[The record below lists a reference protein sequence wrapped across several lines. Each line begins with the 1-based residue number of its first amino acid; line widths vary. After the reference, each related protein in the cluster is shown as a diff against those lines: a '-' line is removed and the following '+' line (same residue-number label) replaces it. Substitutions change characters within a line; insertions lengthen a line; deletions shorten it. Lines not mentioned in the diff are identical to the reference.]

1 MFDRAI
7 VAGQRSALPLRG
19 DEEGRAGAFG
29 LDHGARR
36 QPLVAQ
42 RPIPELVLRPIF
54 PVEAVRRA
62 QRPANQRCADR
73 RGYAEQPPLV
83 SIRRAHVDRLRA
95 DRRRAPR
102 SSPQAGAVVARQVH
116 ESFRQKRTKPVPTF
130 EVPTDPAQA
139 QGERLR
145 GEVPARRADQKAAQ
159 AENAMQVPFPRFP
172 VPADPGVPRREAL
185 RGRGE
190 SDSPQP
196 AMRRVDQVAQP
207 AADMARRSPRMLA
220 RGHLG
225 PQEALVR
232 RFHRNRPK
240 SRNPTDPLRNVRR
253 QRNGLPEPSQQ
264 TAAAAMA
271 RLRQLD
277 QPGCVEFAQ
286 RDRATRLPQTSA
298 SVADPQRFA
307 DPAGQLRATAFLIG
321 KPVKPR
327 PSFLGTQRA
336 LTLLVHR
343 LGERKVRKKYAQ
355 PCGGAR
361 RLRASRLRCAAGPNS
376 SSTAS

>member
-1 MFDRAI
+1 MRCRCHSRVSPSQPIQASRA
-7 VAGQRSALPLRG
+7 
-19 DEEGRAGAFG
+19 
-29 LDHGARR
+29 ARR
-36 QPLVAQ
+36 
-42 RPIPELVLRPIF
+42 
-54 PVEAVRRA
+54 
-62 QRPANQRCADR
+62 C
-73 RGYAEQPPLV
+73 
-83 SIRRAHVDRLRA
+83 
-95 DRRRAPR
+95 
-102 SSPQAGAVVARQVH
+102 AGAVN
-116 ESFRQKRTKPVPTF
+116 PTA
-130 EVPTDPAQA
+130 PSQPC
-139 QGERLR
+139 
-145 GEVPARRADQKAAQ
+145 
-159 AENAMQVPFPRFP
+159 AEP
-172 VPADPGVPRREAL
+172 
-185 RGRGE
+185 
-190 SDSPQP
+190 
-196 AMRRVDQVAQP
+196 VAQP

-240 SRNPTDPLRNVRR
+240 SRNPIDPLRNVRR

-264 TAAAAMA
+264 TAAAMA

-298 SVADPQRFA
+298 SVADLQRFV

-343 LGERKVRKKYAQ
+343 LGERKVRKKNTLKPAAARGAFERQ
-355 PCGGAR
+355 GAVAR
-361 RLRASRLRCAAGPNS
+361 RARIPSAPLRRRRA
-376 SSTAS
+376 